1 MQIFTA
7 NQTFAAGETY
17 GTGTTSSNALT
28 LNKES
33 GIITTES
40 LSTAAD
46 KIKYKQ
52 WQNIEGPVYSI
63 AKAEVFKIKYA
74 NGSSDF
80 FGAPAAPA
88 PAGTTAYDSL
98 MRRSRSE
105 KAFGILGCVAGPV
118 FIAGGGAYLILSLD
132 DKEPLRTTGI
142 ALGSVIMACGIA
154 ESVVGPIGLIQSRK
168 HRNQAMQLK
177 TTGHV
182 YMPMPV
188 YSAGGIGIG
197 WRMNF

>member
-1 MQIFTA
+1 MQA
-7 NQTFAAGETY
+7 QD
-17 GTGTTSSNALT
+17 
-28 LNKES
+28 
-33 GIITTES
+33 IIRKRDGSE
-40 LSTAAD
+40 LPAKGLEVEAD

-52 WQNIEGPVYSI
+52 WQNLEVPVYSI

-177 TTGHV
+177 TTGHG
-182 YMPMPV
+182 YMPRPV
-188 YSAGGIGIG
+188 YSAGGIGRV
-197 WRMNF
+197 WRMNL

>member
-1 MQIFTA
+1 MKTKLMVIA
-7 NQTFAAGETY
+7 
-17 GTGTTSSNALT
+17 T
-28 LNKES
+28 L
-33 GIITTES
+33 IS
-40 LSTAAD
+40 LSTQAQDIIMKRDGSELPAKVLEVEAD